1 MSPERRQISQL
12 SAGVASTD
20 PHICAQ
26 CISRF
31 ILHLAASSESVGPGP
46 YSVSGLHLV
55 AETEVSTDDIT
66 SDIL

>member
-20 PHICAQ
+20 PHIRAQ
-26 CISRF
+26 CISRL
-31 ILHLAASSESVGPGP
+31 ILHSAASSESVGPGP

-55 AETEVSTDDIT
+55 AETEVSMDDIT